1 MNTPICDFVNA
12 YIERD
17 VTRLHMPGHKGC
29 GESVHAADIT
39 EIQGA
44 DVLYNAHGI
53 IAQSEQNAAQLFGAD
68 RTVYSAEGSSL
79 CIRAMLYLTALYA
92 RANGSRPLIAA
103 ARNAHTVF
111 VTAAALLDIEVDWL
125 YGEGDCLLSC
135 TVTPTAVETYLRQHR
150 PTALYITS
158 PDYLGNMADV
168 GALAEVC
175 HRHGVLLLV
184 DNAHGAYLKFL
195 QTDKHPLSLG
205 ADMCCDSAH
214 KTLSVLTGGAYLH
227 IAKEAPSLFATQA
240 QTAMSLF
247 ASTSPSYLILQS
259 LDAANAKLADGYADA
274 LAAFAVLCETYKQR
288 LKEAGYD
295 MMGDEP
301 LKWTVA
307 PKSYGYTGDR
317 LAERLA
323 QNGIVCE
330 FSDPD
335 YTVMMF
341 TPQNGEQALRAV
353 CAVLCDLPKRKPIVT
368 APPAVSRPQMGMPAR
383 AALFAPRETVVAE
396 RCVGRML
403 ASPTL
408 SCPPAVPIGVCGEL
422 VDETMVRRAQ
432 YYGIDSLQ
440 VVIENEKTLD

>member
-29 GESVHAADIT
+29 GDAVCAADIT
-39 EIQGA
+39 EIAGA
-44 DVLYNAHGI
+44 DVLYNASGI

-68 RTVYSAEGSSL
+68 KTVYSAEGSSL

-92 RANGSRPLIAA
+92 HANGCRPVIAA
-103 ARNAHTVF
+103 ARNVHTVF

-125 YGEGDCLLSC
+125 YGEGDSMLSC
-135 TVTPTAVETYLRQHR
+135 TITPAALETYLQQHR

-175 HRHGVLLLV
+175 HRYGVMLLV

-195 QTDKHPLSLG
+195 KTDKHPLALG

-214 KTLSVLTGGAYLH
+214 KTLPVLTGGAYLH
-227 IAKEAPSLFATQA
+227 IAKKAPSLFVTHAR
-240 QTAMSLF
+240 TAMSLF
-247 ASTSPSYLILQS
+247 ASTSPSYLVLQS
-259 LDAANAKLADGYADA
+259 LDAANAQLANGYADA
-274 LAAFAVLCETYKQR
+274 LATFATLCETYKQR
-288 LKEAGYD
+288 LKNTGYD
-295 MMGDEP
+295 IVGDEP
-301 LKWTVA
+301 LKWTIA
-307 PKSYGYTGDR
+307 PKSYGYTGDQLADR
-317 LAERLA
+317 LAE
-323 QNGIVCE
+323 NGIVCE

-335 YTVMMF
+335 HTVMMF
-341 TPQNGEQALRAV
+341 TPQNREQALCAV
-353 CAVLCDLPKRKPIVT
+353 CAVLGDLPRLQPIAT
-368 APPAVSRPQMGMPAR
+368 TPPVVSRSQMGMSAR
-383 AALFAPRETVVAE
+383 AALFSMRETVAAE
-396 RCVGRML
+396 QCVGRIL

-422 VDETMVRRAQ
+422 VDEKMVRTAQ

-440 VVIENEKTLD
+440 VVIENKKTLG

>member
-12 YIERD
+12 YTERD
-17 VTRLHMPGHKGC
+17 VTRLHMPGHKGL
-29 GESVHAADIT
+29 GDTVHARDIT
-39 EIQGA
+39 EIAGA
-44 DVLYNAHGI
+44 DVLYNARGI
-53 IAQSEQNAAQLFGAD
+53 IAQSEQNAASLFDAGT
-68 RTVYSAEGSSL
+68 TVYSAEGSSL

-103 ARNAHTVF
+103 GRNAHAVF

-125 YGEGDCLLSC
+125 YGEGDSMLSC
-135 TVTPTAVETYLRQHR
+135 IVTPAAFETYLQQHR

-158 PDYLGNMADV
+158 PDYLGNMADI

-175 HRHGVLLLV
+175 RRYGVLLLV

-195 QTDKHPLSLG
+195 KTDMHPLALG

-227 IAKEAPSLFATQA
+227 IAKEAPTLFAAQA

-259 LDAANAKLADGYADA
+259 LDAANAQLSDGYADA

-288 LKEAGYD
+288 LTDVGYHIV
-295 MMGDEP
+295 GDEP
-301 LKWTVA
+301 LKWTIA
-307 PKSYGYTGDR
+307 PKSYGYTGDQ

-323 QNGIVCE
+323 QNGIICE

-335 YTVMMF
+335 YTVMML
-341 TPQNGEQALRAV
+341 TPQNGEEALRAV
-353 CAVLCDLPKRKPIVT
+353 CTVLCALPKRAPILT
-368 APPAVSRPQMGMPAR
+368 APPCTVRPQVKMCAR
-383 AALFAPRETVVAE
+383 KALFSVSETLPAE
-396 RCVGRML
+396 RCVGRIL
-403 ASPTL
+403 AAPTL
-408 SCPPAVPIGVCGEL
+408 SCPPAVPIGVCGEI
-422 VDETMVRRAQ
+422 VDESMLSRAQ
-432 YYGIDSLQ
+432 YYGIEFLQ
-440 VVIENEKTLD
+440 VVIE

>member
-1 MNTPICDFVNA
+1 MSTPICDFVNA

-29 GESVHAADIT
+29 GDAVCAADIT
-39 EIQGA
+39 EIAGA

-53 IAQSEQNAAQLFGAD
+53 IAQSEQNAAHLFGAD
-68 RTVYSAEGSSL
+68 KTVYSAEGSSL

-92 RANGSRPLIAA
+92 RANGNRPLIAA
-103 ARNAHTVF
+103 GRNAHAVF

-125 YGEGDCLLSC
+125 YGERDSMLSC
-135 TVTPTAVETYLRQHR
+135 TVTSAALETYLQQHR
-150 PTALYITS
+150 PAAVYITS

-168 GALAEVC
+168 QALSNVC
-175 HRHGVLLLV
+175 HRYGVLLLV

-195 QTDKHPLSLG
+195 KTDMHPLTLG

-214 KTLSVLTGGAYLH
+214 KTLPVLTGGAYLH
-227 IAKEAPSLFATQA
+227 IAKEAPPLLAAQA

-259 LDAANAKLADGYADA
+259 LDAANAQLADGYADA
-274 LAAFAVLCETYKQR
+274 VAAFAVLCETYKQR
-288 LKEAGYD
+288 LTDAGYNIV
-295 MMGDEP
+295 GDEP
-301 LKWTVA
+301 LKWTIV
-307 PKSYGYTGDR
+307 PKSYGYTGDQ

-323 QNGIVCE
+323 QNGMICE

-341 TPQNGEQALRAV
+341 TPQNGEGALRAV
-353 CAVLCDLPKRKPIVT
+353 CTVLGNLPRLKPIAT
-368 APPAVSRPQMGMPAR
+368 TPPAVSRPQMGMSAR
-383 AALFAPRETVVAE
+383 AALFAMRETVATE
-396 RCVGRML
+396 QCVGRIL

-408 SCPPAVPIGVCGEL
+408 SCPPAVPIGVCGEI
-422 VDETMVRRAQ
+422 VDESMLRRAQ
-432 YYGIDSLQ
+432 YYGIEFLQ
-440 VVIENEKTLD
+440 VVMEKENTLG